1 MGDTIVMSSPEA
13 RNQSKTGINSSKSL
27 SSVSFGAFFFK
38 KLKDNT
44 FRMARATES
53 KQPLYTQNI
62 LAVDIGTTTISC
74 HHFDRSGISLYHTSR
89 KVGGSPYSRQ
99 NFFNLIVS

>member
-1 MGDTIVMSSPEA
+1 
-13 RNQSKTGINSSKSL
+13 
-27 SSVSFGAFFFK
+27 
-38 KLKDNT
+38 
-44 FRMARATES
+44 MARATES

-89 KVGGSPYSRQ
+89 KVGGSPLFSSE
-99 NFFNLIVS
+99 FCETSCKLTSELLAIDSTSESKMVP

>member
-1 MGDTIVMSSPEA
+1 MIRSSCPLL
-13 RNQSKTGINSSKSL
+13 RQGIRVRLELTVLS
-27 SSVSFGAFFFK
+27 SSVSCGAVFLK